1 MSDEHHHTN
10 EYIAFLDNN
19 ASNADRPRDI
29 YWGLAMI
36 PLFAYGHHTRAI
48 EVGMQMMDTMPR
60 LWSARVSYVVYFYL
74 ALSLLTLHN
83 DYPARGY
90 LDGGLKTVLKYKAE
104 VDFARS
110 ACDAN
115 YGMSSL
121 ILEAL
126 ICEVRNDH
134 TSAIQ
139 AFEAAIDHCQIHGW
153 PLEEA
158 LALELHGEFL
168 IRRGAKRAARSVMQD
183 AIAAWAAVS
192 AVGKAAQLT
201 EKHEWLLK
209 TATSS
214 RNVDVGCQTVDS
226 LLGINRNSGQEHIG
240 VNPNME
246 EDDRKQRWLEQNGV
260 TTGERSLDISGV
272 GLGKLERLV
281 LK

>member
-1 MSDEHHHTN
+1 MSPANSLAYRQVARALQGKTACRSPDTIMSDEHHHTN

-36 PLFAYGHHTRAI
+36 PLFAYGHHTKAI
-48 EVGMQMMDTMPR
+48 QLGMQMMETMPR

-83 DYPARGY
+83 EYPARGY
-90 LDGGLKTVLKYKAE
+90 LDGSLHTVLKYKAE

-115 YGMSSL
+115 YGMWSL

-139 AFEAAIDHCQIHGW
+139 SFEVSCRTARDG
-153 PLEEA
+153 LKEK
-158 LALELHGEFL
+158 L
-168 IRRGAKRAARSVMQD
+168 IRP
-183 AIAAWAAVS
+183 
-192 AVGKAAQLT
+192 
-201 EKHEWLLK
+201 
-209 TATSS
+209 
-214 RNVDVGCQTVDS
+214 GC
-226 LLGINRNSGQEHIG
+226 N
-240 VNPNME
+240 
-246 EDDRKQRWLEQNGV
+246 
-260 TTGERSLDISGV
+260 RSLSNSRVALGRSACSRTAWYV
-272 GLGKLERLV
+272 HRRPKSQYFLGEGLPPRLGPN
-281 LK
+281 